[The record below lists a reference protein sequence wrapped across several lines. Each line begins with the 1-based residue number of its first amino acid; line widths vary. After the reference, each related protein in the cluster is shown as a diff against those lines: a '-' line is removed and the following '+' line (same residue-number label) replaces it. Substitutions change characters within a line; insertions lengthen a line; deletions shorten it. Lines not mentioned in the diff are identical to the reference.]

1 MRGVCTKDGILI
13 FLATLTRRICFSLPS
28 LLSIRSRTFFF
39 VPLSLQLILNCVGRP
54 AEKKLTKWESEWV
67 SESER
72 VTESERKREKNTES
86 GFRHNQRNFFFLSS
100 LLFLLCLLVLLFFFS
115 CWLYWFTFLSFIHS
129 FLLFF
134 FSFFHIIYK
143 CCFLIVFLFYCYNI
157 VLYIWVFYFH
167 FDKNPVICPH
177 SLCLNFSLKI
187 ETIVESSWIKSRSIK
202 NKRKKERKN
211 FVQLLTKICLP
222 K

>member
-13 FLATLTRRICFSLPS
+13 FLATLTRRNCFSLPS

-39 VPLSLQLILNCVGRP
+39 CPSLPPVNFKLCGET

-100 LLFLLCLLVLLFFFS
+100 LLFLLCLLVLLFFFLVG
-115 CWLYWFTFLSFIHS
+115 CIDLLFYHS
-129 FLLFF
+129 SIPFYFF